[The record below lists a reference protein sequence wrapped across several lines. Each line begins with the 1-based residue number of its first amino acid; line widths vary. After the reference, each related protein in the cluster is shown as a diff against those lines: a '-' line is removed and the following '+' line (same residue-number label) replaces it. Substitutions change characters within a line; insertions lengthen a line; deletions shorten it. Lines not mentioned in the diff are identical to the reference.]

1 MLSKIIKEKIHHRFG
16 NEVRYPKDCEVLAQ
30 HISHHCKTQISGST
44 LRRLYGFVKG
54 VREPRL
60 YTLDI
65 IAEYLGYKSW
75 EQLLKSFEKD
85 ETHGEKVI
93 ERLSPQQI
101 KSGHVVVIS
110 YEPKKVVELKK
121 HGNIFI
127 VVSSNEKK
135 LHLNDEVKFV
145 LLELHYPL
153 TFTHVIRQ
161 GSSVGRVQVASVSGI
176 VHIDKR

>member
-16 NEVRYPKDCEVLAQ
+16 NEVRYPKDCEALAQ
-30 HISHHCKTQISGST
+30 HISQHCKTRISGST

-54 VREPRL
+54 IREPRL

-65 IAEYLGYKSW
+65 IAEYVGYKSW
-75 EQLLKSFEKD
+75 EHLLNSFETE
-85 ETHGEKVI
+85 ETHREKVI

-101 KSGHVVVIS
+101 KSAQVVTIS
-110 YEPKKVVELKK
+110 YEPKKVVELKRQD
-121 HGNIFI
+121 NIFI

-135 LHLNDEVKFV
+135 LHLNDEVKFA

-153 TFTHVIRQ
+153 TFTYVIRQ
-161 GSSVGRVQVASVSGI
+161 GNSLGRLQVAQVSGI
-176 VHIDKR
+176 MSIKKN